1 MGRLLLAGTLLV
13 AFSEAAEAGPTRKV
27 EIVTDPPGATVYID
41 DPGNGAACDATP
53 CTINAPLGT
62 PTIIIRLDKFEPIFE
77 PLDVPKG
84 KKALF
89 AKWKLKG
96 AIGTIV
102 VDSPRGATVQVD
114 GVDKGKAP
122 IRVEVSAE
130 PHQIVVYQAG
140 KKLYDEFLDVA
151 TGDEVEVKPN
161 APGPSVA
168 DADDVDIR
176 DDEDGGDEE
185 GGGGGGSSG
194 GGETGISGQADSAP
208 RTDFLTAGVAM
219 DIGFRSFTY
228 DAAMT
233 GNLRT
238 ETEGGQV
245 ILGPVVELFPMRLAG
260 VSRLR
265 GLSLF
270 ARAQFGVRGQQLT
283 GGMLMG
289 QVSTFWGSYELSLR
303 HRWNFGGVGVEASG
317 GYVRDQMRF
326 NATDGADIDLV
337 PDAEYQSIR
346 IGGKLAYN
354 AGGFEPYVAA
364 ENRVVLDGGVVGTR
378 FTDAKASG
386 VRAALGAKLVAG
398 PIVARAEASLVH
410 YSWDFQYGPGDTYQA
425 DGATDSVK
433 LISLLLGYTY

>member
-1 MGRLLLAGTLLV
+1 MGRLVLAGTLLV
-13 AFSEAAEAGPTRKV
+13 AFSEAAEAGSTRKV

-84 KKALF
+84 KKPLF

-96 AIGTIV
+96 ALGTIV

-114 GVDKGKAP
+114 GEDKGKAP
-122 IRVEVSAE
+122 IRLEVSAE
-130 PHQIVVYQAG
+130 PHQVVVYQAG

-161 APGPSVA
+161 APGPDVA
-168 DADDVDIR
+168 DTGG
-176 DDEDGGDEE
+176 EGEGEGDGDGD
-185 GGGGGGSSG
+185 GGGSSAD
-194 GGETGISGQADSAP
+194 TGITGQADSAP
-208 RTDFLTAGVAM
+208 RTSFLTAGVVM
-219 DIGFRSFTY
+219 DVGFRSFTY
-228 DAAMT
+228 DEPMT
-233 GNLRT
+233 GNLRS

-260 VSRLR
+260 SSRLR
-265 GLSLF
+265 GLSIF
-270 ARAQFGVRGQQLT
+270 GRAQFGVRGQQLT

-289 QVSTFWGSYELSLR
+289 QVSTFWGSYELSVR
-303 HRWNFGGVGVEASG
+303 HRWNFGALGIEASG

-326 NATDGADIDLV
+326 NATNGNDINLV

-346 IGGKLAYN
+346 IGAKLSYN
-354 AGGFEPYVAA
+354 MGDFEPYLAG
-364 ENRVVLDGGVVGTR
+364 ENRVVLDGGVLATR
-378 FTDAKASG
+378 FADAKATG
-386 VRAALGAKLVAG
+386 MRGALGALLRFG
-398 PIVARAEASLVH
+398 PIIARAEASLVH
-410 YSWDFQYGPGDTYQA
+410 YSWEFQSSADYQA
-425 DGATDSVK
+425 AGATDSVK
-433 LISLLLGYTY
+433 LISVLLGYAY